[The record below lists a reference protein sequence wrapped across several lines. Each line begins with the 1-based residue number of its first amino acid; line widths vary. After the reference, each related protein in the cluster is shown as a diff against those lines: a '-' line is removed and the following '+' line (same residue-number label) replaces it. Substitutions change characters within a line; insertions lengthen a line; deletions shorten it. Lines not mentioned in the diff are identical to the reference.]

1 MGERAGFAKAFG
13 AMPFSIK
20 LNGMWLG
27 QDPPPNELALQPGTQ
42 DTAWQVSRL
51 PGCLSALAEK
61 CAAEFPTFAVRD
73 AGEDV
78 WPFLRAS
85 MPPASTTARLTL
97 AHLQLHEH
105 GACEFVKND
114 DSESRLSKGSRG
126 QATPDA
132 EFPLWTH
139 QLCPFL
145 AENVA

>member
-1 MGERAGFAKAFG
+1 MGEPAGFAKAFG
-13 AMPFSIK
+13 AMPFSSKQI
-20 LNGMWLG
+20 
-27 QDPPPNELALQPGTQ
+27 
-42 DTAWQVSRL
+42 SRM
-51 PGCLSALAEK
+51 PCSFGRK
-61 CAAEFPTFAVRD
+61 VRREFPTFAVRD
-73 AGEDV
+73 AGEDA

-132 EFPLWTH
+132 EFRLWTH